1 MTRLFAGLVLF
12 SVDAIRVSVSRF
24 SPNTPLSEIANIPD
38 ICPAFCAR
46 QNLPFIQR
54 LSAAGSLGGADRRVS
69 DRKRAKLPTL
79 QSIFLH
85 QPPQHRDQGK
95 ARDPAEQDFKPHR
108 PAQDN
113 TEQQIRSRRV
123 FDDGCPIAI
132 LLQIDQR
139 KYKVERIDKGLKS
152 RIFGGHFATFSPL
165 LLAWLPSMPEADA
178 NPGR

>member
-1 MTRLFAGLVLF
+1 VHGLVMIEALF
-12 SVDAIRVSVSRF
+12 
-24 SPNTPLSEIANIPD
+24 NLSAFDRRGNEIGAPRNLADVKFWGNLTAGIAKIPD

-54 LSAAGSLGGADRRVS
+54 LSAAGSYMLGGADRRVS

-139 KYKVERIDKGLKS
+139 KY
-152 RIFGGHFATFSPL
+152 
-165 LLAWLPSMPEADA
+165 
-178 NPGR
+178 